1 MIEAGE
7 RGVDEGDAG
16 SWSGGQPD
24 KVFERPSTG
33 GAVQSGGRAALRREE
48 PDVPGATGHV
58 HGRHLGLGRPY
69 NLQAPHEA
77 VRARGSS

>member
-1 MIEAGE
+1 
-7 RGVDEGDAG
+7 
-16 SWSGGQPD
+16 
-24 KVFERPSTG
+24 
-33 GAVQSGGRAALRREE
+33 VQSGGRAALRREE